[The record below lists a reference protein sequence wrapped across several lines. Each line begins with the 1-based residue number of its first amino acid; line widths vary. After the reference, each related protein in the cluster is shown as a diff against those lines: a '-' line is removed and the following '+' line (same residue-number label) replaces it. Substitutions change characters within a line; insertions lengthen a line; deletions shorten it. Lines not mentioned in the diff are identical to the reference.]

1 MSLKTITTYALGCDW
16 CHRRIPDRESGLVGW
31 DTVDGINAELQ
42 DDYEQWGVT
51 ADGCHCC
58 TDCLNVTDD
67 DRYVTP
73 DGLTVEPL
81 DAITMPNNG
90 RWKRDDRC

>member
-1 MSLKTITTYALGCDW
+1 MSLKSITTYALECDW

-31 DTVDGINAELQ
+31 DTVDGVNAELQ
-42 DDYEQWGVT
+42 DQYEQWGVT
-51 ADGCHCC
+51 PDGRHCC
-58 TDCLNVTDD
+58 TNCLAVTDD
-67 DRYVTP
+67 DRHMTP

-90 RWKRDDRC
+90 RRKRDDRC

>member
-1 MSLKTITTYALGCDW
+1 MSLKTITCYALECDW
-16 CHRRIPDRESGLVGW
+16 CHYRIPDRESGYVGW

-67 DRYVTP
+67 RYVTP
-73 DGLTVEPL
+73 DGRTVEPL
-81 DAITMPNNG
+81 DAITMPDSKKEAT
-90 RWKRDDRC
+90 R

>member
-90 RWKRDDRC
+90 RRKRDDRC

>member
-1 MSLKTITTYALGCDW
+1 MSLKTITCYALECDW
-16 CHRRIPDRESGLVGW
+16 CHYRIPDRESGYVGW

-73 DGLTVEPL
+73 DGQMVEPL
-81 DAITMPNNG
+81 DAITMPMVG
-90 RWKRDDRC
+90 DEPR

>member
-1 MSLKTITTYALGCDW
+1 MSLKTITCYALECDW
-16 CHRRIPDRESGLVGW
+16 CHYRIPDRESGYVGW

-51 ADGCHCC
+51 GDERHCC
-58 TDCLNVTDD
+58 TDCLTDD

-73 DGLTVEPL
+73 DGQTVEPL
-81 DAITMPNNG
+81 DAITMPDN
-90 RWKRDDRC
+90 RKEETQ

>member
-58 TDCLNVTDD
+58 TDCLNVTDN

-73 DGLTVEPL
+73 DGQTVEPL
-81 DAITMPNNG
+81 DAITMPDNG
-90 RWKRDDRC
+90 RRKRDDRC